1 VNRTFLCAIPRRC
14 TMSAQARASARSLF
28 RNFSRAGVAAKRSR
42 TSTFVP
48 GGSPQG
54 ASLCF
59 LP

>member
-1 VNRTFLCAIPRRC
+1 MRHRETLHDV
-14 TMSAQARASARSLF
+14 
-28 RNFSRAGVAAKRSR
+28 RAGAGLRAGALAAKRSR